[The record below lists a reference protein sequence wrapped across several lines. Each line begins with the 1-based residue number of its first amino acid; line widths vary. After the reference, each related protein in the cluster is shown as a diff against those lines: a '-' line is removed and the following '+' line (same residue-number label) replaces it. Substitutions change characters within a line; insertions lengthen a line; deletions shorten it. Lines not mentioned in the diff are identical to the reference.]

1 MRHYNPI
8 MDQWTNRLAPQLR
21 ALVELAACDGHMTQA
36 AAALGVPQ
44 SSMSRR
50 IHALQVE
57 LHVPL
62 LIHDGRIVRLTAAAE
77 RLAQQV
83 REPLRQL
90 DLAIDDVTGEADPDQ
105 GTVRFGFPLTMG
117 SGRVPDLLAEFRHHH
132 PGIKVLLK
140 QAHGSALSADLL
152 AGDLDLAV
160 VIPAPERLRHL
171 RIGTQQIQVAV
182 PDDHRLAALKHVR
195 LADLK
200 NETFIAN
207 PPNYNLRQL
216 TETWCREAG
225 YTPDIAFEV
234 TEFATIRELVS
245 RGLGIALLPHDERI
259 PPGLTELPLTGSRY
273 RRDVTLAWG
282 ATTEAPPT
290 RRLSS
295 FLLHHLDSRDNPA
308 STAYSQADR

>member
-1 MRHYNPI
+1 
-8 MDQWTNRLAPQLR
+8 MDQWANLLAPQLR
-21 ALVELAACDGHMTQA
+21 ALVELAAHDGHMTRA

-50 IHALQVE
+50 IHALEEQ

-90 DLAIDDVTGEADPDQ
+90 AHAIEDVIGDADPDH

-117 SGRVPDLLAEFRHHH
+117 SGHVPDLLAAFRHHH

-140 QAHGSALSADLL
+140 QAHGSALSADLR

-160 VIPAPERLRHL
+160 VIPAPERLRHV
-171 RIGTQQIQVAV
+171 RIGTQQIQVVV
-182 PDDHRLAALKHVR
+182 PQDHPLAAREHIR
-195 LADLK
+195 LADLR

-207 PPNYNLRQL
+207 PPSYNLRQL
-216 TETWCREAG
+216 TETWCHEAG
-225 YTPDIAFEV
+225 YTPDIAVEV
-234 TEFATIRELVS
+234 TEFATIRELVF
-245 RGLGIALLPHDERI
+245 RGLGIALLPHDDRL
-259 PPGLTELPLTGSRY
+259 PTGLTERPLTESFRY

-282 ATTEAPPT
+282 ATTEAAPT
-290 RRLSS
+290 RRLSG
-295 FLLHHLDSRDNPA
+295 FLLHHFN
-308 STAYSQADR
+308 